1 MQPKDKTKLVT
12 FDEEAHLSL
21 AKGIEIMDKAVGS
34 TYGPGGRNVLVKKKY
49 INPLLTR
56 DGVTVAR
63 EIGGHGNKL
72 DDPIATEAAK
82 LVYEASE
89 KTNKTAGDGT
99 TGTVVLLAALYKS
112 GRQRVVAGEDPMLI
126 RKQLY
131 ANRDAIVKYLE
142 SKTGEV
148 DKKKLCQVATI
159 SSGDDNLGVMISD
172 LMHEV
177 GADGSVSLE
186 YQNSPHVEIEK
197 VTGYLF
203 NNGFRHL
210 AVTIKYL
217 QPLVFV
223 TQKRMVSQADI
234 VPILNIMAEKQR
246 QFVIVGDV
254 SGAAMETL
262 MWGIQKQKADGLVV
276 PPPAFGDDGH
286 DFFEDIATYTGA
298 KLWMESDNFAA
309 VTVDDF
315 GEVKS
320 SEVSSSRAILFG
332 QSHISHLVEQEVVR
346 EVTDAD
352 GTTQRVT
359 ERQTVPLDIN
369 LDDAVTGRI
378 KVITEQ
384 LAGDMTTGLQEKLEK
399 RRAKLAGK
407 VSIIKVGAATET
419 ERDELFYRVED
430 AVESCKSALS
440 SGIVA
445 GCATSL
451 LFASTEPGLENY
463 VRDALRK
470 PFRLLMENSAEDS
483 GYRLQQTLAAGYGKG
498 FNLRKMTDGP
508 VDLLKDGIVDP
519 TKVVVQLVQNAFSTA
534 GALLTMGATI
544 TEVDDEKDDPQ
555 S

>member
-12 FDEEAHLSL
+12 FDEQAHLSL
-21 AKGIEIMDKAVGS
+21 AKGINIMNAAVGS

-72 DDPIATEAAK
+72 ADPIATEAAK

-99 TGTVVLLAALYKS
+99 TGTVVELAALYQA
-112 GRQRVVAGEDPMLI
+112 GRQRVVAGEDAMLI

-131 ANRDAIVKYLE
+131 RDRDAIVKYLE
-142 SKTGEV
+142 SKSGEV
-148 DKKKLCQVATI
+148 DQKKLKQVATI
-159 SSGDDNLGVMISD
+159 SSGDDNLGAMISD
-172 LMHEV
+172 LLWEI
-177 GADGSVSLE
+177 GADGSVSIE
-186 YQNSPHVEIEK
+186 YQNAPHVEIEK

-203 NNGFRHL
+203 NSGFRHL

-223 TQKRMVSQADI
+223 TQKRMVSKADI
-234 VPILNIMAEKQR
+234 VPILNIMAANQR

-262 MWGIQKQKADGLVV
+262 MWGIQNNKADGLVV
-276 PPPAFGDDGH
+276 PPPAFGQDGH

-298 KLWMESDNFAA
+298 KLWLESDEFANL
-309 VTVDDF
+309 TIEDC
-315 GEVKS
+315 GEIKRAEIS
-320 SEVSSSRAILFG
+320 NARAILFG
-332 QSHISHLVEQEVVR
+332 DSEK
-346 EVTDAD
+346 
-352 GTTQRVT
+352 
-359 ERQTVPLDIN
+359 
-369 LDDAVTGRI
+369 TGHQVAERI
-378 KVITEQ
+378 KVINEQ
-384 LAGDMTTGLQEKLEK
+384 LEGDMTTGLQEKLEK

-430 AVESCKSALS
+430 AVEACKSALS

-451 LFASTEPGLENY
+451 LFASTLPELENY
-463 VRDALRK
+463 VRTALRK

-483 GYRLQQTLAAGYGKG
+483 GYRLNQVLNAGYGNG
-498 FNLRKMTDGP
+498 FNLRAMTDEP
-508 VDLLKDGIVDP
+508 VDLLKAGIVDA
-519 TKVVVQLVQNAFSTA
+519 TKVVVQIVQNSFSTA

-544 TEVDDEKDDPQ
+544 TEVEEDEKDDPQ